1 VALLL
6 GGGPGLN
13 QGVGAPLFRVFA
25 GVAVNVER
33 SRDAA
38 AAPAPDPDL
47 DKDGIPNE
55 EDKCPL
61 EGGDVVRIHGK
72 FYGCPKRDSD
82 GDRIPDYLD
91 ACPDVPGV
99 ASKDPALNGC
109 PDPDRDHDGIPND
122 RDKCP
127 DEPETY
133 NGFQDADGCPDQ
145 VPVRVEVHAD
155 QIVVSD
161 HINFDLNS
169 DVRALVPVGAHQLQ
183 RDVRESGDQPPEL
196 RDVQQR
202 LPLGTG
208 VLRRELPGVVPGRAL
223 GLRRDLRQPPQQQ
236 PELRDVR
243 RAVPLREICSSGT
256 CQLSSLAR
264 APSGPGRPR

>member
-82 GDRIPDYLD
+82 GDGVPDYLD
-91 ACPDVPGV
+91 ACPGQPGV
-99 ASKDPALNGC
+99 ATLDPKTNGC
-109 PDPDRDHDGIPND
+109 PDNDRDHDGIPND
-122 RDKCP
+122 LDKCP

-133 NGFQDADGCPDQ
+133 NGFQDADGCPDA
-145 VPVRVEVHAD
+145 PPIRAEVRAD
-155 QIVVSD
+155 QIVI
-161 HINFDLNS
+161 INERVNFEFGKDRIVGARSFEALDLVAKVMGEHPEIRQVEVAGHTDNVGPDAVNLEMS
-169 DVRALVPVGAHQLQ
+169 RKRAAAVVAYMVGHGVDASRLTSNGYGPDVPVAKN
-183 RDVRESGDQPPEL
+183 DTEA
-196 RDVQQR
+196 
-202 LPLGTG
+202 
-208 VLRRELPGVVPGRAL
+208 GRAAN
-223 GLRRDLRQPPQQQ
+223 RRVEFKIL
-236 PELRDVR
+236 L
-243 RAVPLREICSSGT
+243 
-256 CQLSSLAR
+256 LAK
-264 APSGPGRPR
+264 